1 MTKRIIGL
9 FLALVLIFSNG
20 IISYAGSENEA
31 KITSPANNSW
41 LDPYQTITVKWT
53 APAAGMTCK
62 ITILNERT
70 GAYLTRN
77 EKVSG
82 TSYSI
87 KSNTLDFEEKYKIWV
102 GTFNGSEAI
111 GGGSVIYIRMNDRLN
126 SQKVYPEADFTSPKN
141 NQEVSADSNLKITWN
156 GNNDLAYQL
165 SIKDLTTGMNIVNES
180 SLTQTSYTI
189 SANQLEAGHSY
200 KAWIGTYKK
209 ASYEKKLFSSGKNIE
224 FKTAKATTT
233 TGGSSTPPQRPTVTT
248 PPTSDRPEVDLTG
261 NPARINNPSNQAWV
275 DPNQPIKV
283 IWTVP
288 ATGLSCRLSIQ
299 NDVTGEYIVKNY
311 EPSSNYYTISK
322 NTLVEEQRYKITLTT
337 YRDNTK
343 IGESSEIYIN
353 TNNVDYPEA
362 TYSFPSAGAV
372 INTTEK
378 LTLRFSNMNSDL
390 CYRISIVDTSDN
402 SAILRNKLVSGS
414 SYTLNANTL
423 EPGKQYKLWIGT
435 YLNANTEDA
444 LGSGEIIFINTAN
457 NQEEPQNATVQ
468 AYFTSPENNEVI
480 DKDLGVTLKWS
491 SSDKP
496 TYYELTVKDETN
508 GTYLVQNKLLTN
520 TSYTIK
526 SSELSKRHSYKAWVG
541 TYNNKTSDKKLLGS
555 GSELYFSTDGNL
567 PALVTSLT
575 ADMKNDGLVFS
586 YELTGD
592 NLKYADILVKD
603 SNEKIFYHEK
613 VYQTTGQIVIPT
625 ADLKENTTY
634 ICEIQTYD
642 TNDMKAAYK
651 SQKYEV
657 AKSGFSISNDAKKP
671 SGDLPHKKGF
681 TVKGTVTSA
690 HPISEAKIVIFSR
703 GNETDIHDI
712 VHLTNYDKTADPNN
726 KFNIYSYDSQVNF
739 GSLQP
744 GEYTYRVSVVDIMGN
759 TYTAVETNF
768 RIIREIGTY
777 DDVSSDHP
785 NYEAIKQL
793 SIDGVLNG
801 DGNGKFR
808 PNASINRGEF
818 VKMMCCAFNLSTS
831 QSASSFRDVAQDY
844 WATPYIMAAFQRKI
858 VNGKGDGIFAP
869 TASVTYEEAAKML
882 VCVKGWEESAL
893 QNGGW
898 QNGGYTFVAEENDF
912 FLKTTVASDQ
922 NYKKG
927 ATRADVAQMFYNALN
942 QAENSITENTQ
953 SLATKFWK
961 SNNANAVSLYATRS
975 YKNWYNFM
983 LDDIAKNS
991 VTVLGKSFNF
1001 KTSRYNLVDFYSNS
1015 WSEWFKNEASGGQNR
1030 YTAVLTDALINTQSI
1045 ESLNSQ
1051 IQDNQKAA
1059 FIDILDVVL
1068 DVIDET
1074 DKSNQNK
1081 LTSEIKILRSNV
1093 NILRSKIHHNNN
1105 LNEFFQEGR
1114 EYLEEMNRLKQ
1125 RLNIEN
1131 SAYNTALKRKLHSQN
1146 LSQYFNIAGDALD
1159 VISVATNKYTTVAAL
1174 QSVKTDYQDGLLL
1187 IYNNTSNQH
1196 LKTAIKDVIDSM
1208 NASFIE
1214 VTNQAL
1220 QASAE
1225 SYILNSNASKE
1236 IAKELI
1242 KKGGT
1247 KLLVKLGFT
1256 AEKAVAKMNTLI
1268 GTSTAVFTVVEASF
1282 GLAELIAG
1290 TSTEAKAAIDLRILM
1305 DIEPE
1310 IKMVNGKYLSYVT
1323 NGENY
1328 IKEYVQTAE
1337 VLKPI
1342 MAYGCYLTNLI
1353 YTAKDKSAWNTF
1365 INYCQGKGTPY
1376 NDFDRIYNDEIN
1388 SIRNIKFIY

>member
-165 SIKDLTTGMNIVNES
+165 SIKDLTTGMNIVDES

-189 SANQLEAGHSY
+189 SANKLEAGHSY

-283 IWTVP
+283 IWTVL

-435 YLNANTEDA
+435 YLNANTENA

-457 NQEEPQNATVQ
+457 NQEEPQDATVQ

-541 TYNNKTSDKKLLGS
+541 TYSNKTSDKKLLGS

-592 NLKYADILVKD
+592 NLKHADILVKD

-768 RIIREIGTY
+768 RIVREIGTY

-818 VKMMCCAFNLSTS
+818 VKMMCCAFGLSTS

-912 FLKTTVASDQ
+912 FLKTTVASNQ

-927 ATRADVAQMFYNALN
+927 ATRADVAQMFYNALTTDTN
-942 QAENSITENTQ
+942 NVVKIDKKDLEITIKAKSPNKSFCYQYDNVSGYDNLFKNCNVIFLKPYQYVALELYDQNGKVVDMKNENLYWKIEGNGIKINEPNTLCSTSTATNADVYLENSAGERISHVRVISFEASNLQPLDFINSETNLNYNNVSLRNISVAKHTNSYDVCFDIYNGWNIPIQVSVYDKNNKLDKSVVVNGVWTEVGVCEGF
-953 SLATKFWK
+953 LDG
-961 SNNANAVSLYATRS
+961 ANATWDVLSLKIFKSDYI
-975 YKNWYNFM
+975 NENLYNKRKININVPIGGY
-983 LDDIAKNS
+983 IALEYPKDGNDAQIACY
-991 VTVLGKSFNF
+991 LG
-1001 KTSRYNLVDFYSNS
+1001 
-1015 WSEWFKNEASGGQNR
+1015 
-1030 YTAVLTDALINTQSI
+1030 
-1045 ESLNSQ
+1045 
-1051 IQDNQKAA
+1051 
-1059 FIDILDVVL
+1059 
-1068 DVIDET
+1068 
-1074 DKSNQNK
+1074 
-1081 LTSEIKILRSNV
+1081 
-1093 NILRSKIHHNNN
+1093 NILRVMLSTKDLIDEIKKQGLNVDKDKLIAELDMDELIQFFRETLGSELTKNTSIEFEKNFKEHIISTFSSAAGQGNFDEMMKELNTKFDSKFINKLLSSLIGEILAPFAEEMVIESINTAIEKTLGLEILFIGTDIIFDNLQMNIITKQLQQAQNLENEKMGYLFTPISKIQHSGS
-1105 LNEFFQEGR
+1105 GR
-1114 EYLEEMNRLKQ
+1114 
-1125 RLNIEN
+1125 
-1131 SAYNTALKRKLHSQN
+1131 
-1146 LSQYFNIAGDALD
+1146 
-1159 VISVATNKYTTVAAL
+1159 
-1174 QSVKTDYQDGLLL
+1174 
-1187 IYNNTSNQH
+1187 
-1196 LKTAIKDVIDSM
+1196 
-1208 NASFIE
+1208 SF
-1214 VTNQAL
+1214 
-1220 QASAE
+1220 
-1225 SYILNSNASKE
+1225 
-1236 IAKELI
+1236 
-1242 KKGGT
+1242 
-1247 KLLVKLGFT
+1247 
-1256 AEKAVAKMNTLI
+1256 
-1268 GTSTAVFTVVEASF
+1268 
-1282 GLAELIAG
+1282 
-1290 TSTEAKAAIDLRILM
+1290 
-1305 DIEPE
+1305 
-1310 IKMVNGKYLSYVT
+1310 
-1323 NGENY
+1323 
-1328 IKEYVQTAE
+1328 
-1337 VLKPI
+1337 
-1342 MAYGCYLTNLI
+1342 
-1353 YTAKDKSAWNTF
+1353 
-1365 INYCQGKGTPY
+1365 
-1376 NDFDRIYNDEIN
+1376 
-1388 SIRNIKFIY
+1388 